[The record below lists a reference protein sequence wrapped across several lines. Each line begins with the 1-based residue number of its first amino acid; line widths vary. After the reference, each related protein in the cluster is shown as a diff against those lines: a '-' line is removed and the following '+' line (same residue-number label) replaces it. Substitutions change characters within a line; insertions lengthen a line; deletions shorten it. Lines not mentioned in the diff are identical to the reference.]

1 MTTFSRR
8 DVIRTGIGI
17 TAMAFSAPAL
27 AQGTG
32 ERPPF
37 LNPALPFEDDALEP
51 VISAR
56 TIGFHYGKHQ
66 AGYFAR
72 LNKAVADTEMA
83 EMRLEDVVRAAAG
96 DPALTSLYQDAAQ
109 AWNHVFYWEG
119 MIPGSAGPD
128 GALKEAIERDF
139 DDMAGLK
146 AAMLDAGGVFGTGWA
161 WLVRKPDGRL
171 ATVGTE
177 DADNPLNSQ
186 DTPLLTL
193 DLWEHAYYLDWQ
205 NKRKAHLEAVLD
217 KLVNWRVVSERMTL

>member
-1 MTTFSRR
+1 MSTVSRR
-8 DVIRTGIGI
+8 AVIRAGIGV
-17 TAMAFSAPAL
+17 TALAISAPAL
-27 AQGTG
+27 AQGAR

-37 LNPALPFEDDALEP
+37 ANPALPFEDDALDP

-56 TIGFHYGKHQ
+56 TVGFHYGKHQ

-96 DPALTSLYQDAAQ
+96 EATMTSLYQDAAQ

-128 GALKEAIERDF
+128 GALMAAIERDF
-139 DDMAGLK
+139 GDMAGLK
-146 AAMLDAGGVFGTGWA
+146 AAMLEAGGVFGTGWA
-161 WLVRKPDGRL
+161 WLVRKPDGGL

-177 DADNPLNSQ
+177 DAANPLTTE

-217 KLVNWRVVSERMTL
+217 KLVNWRVVSERMRL